1 LLFRSLLLLK
11 ELERALLG
19 DIARL
24 LELLDRLLARGVLL
38 LGNDATLLGLHQVLL
53 GQATGSVLGRAV
65 PHLRLGA
72 NSGHLAAHH
81 VVLAHSHVV
90 AATLATRHDLIA
102 RGVHLGATHHV
113 VASLTHSHVVTALAH
128 SHVVAAA
135 LATHHLLHIIAR
147 SVH

>member
-1 LLFRSLLLLK
+1 LLF
-11 ELERALLG
+11 EQLERALLG

-38 LGNDATLLGLHQVLL
+38 LGNDAALLGLHQVLL

-81 VVLAHSHVV
+81 VVLAHIHVVLAHGHVV

-113 VASLTHSHVVTALAH
+113 VAAHSHVVTTLAH